1 MVFENVL
8 AKQFF
13 KLRSSCLFA
22 TVSYDAF
29 GDMFVLQEAL
39 ILSVTSKFP
48 ANVNLLRKLRHV
60 AGKPI

>member
-13 KLRSSCLFA
+13 KLRLQQFA

-29 GDMFVLQEAL
+29 GDMFVLQEAV

-60 AGKPI
+60 TGKPI